1 MDRSTKTTE
10 DAVGDQTPISWQ
22 KKIASFYVS
31 DQFLGRGEY
40 SEVLL
45 GCFVNNLSKK
55 VAVKVVKKSVFQ
67 EDPYIMMTLE
77 RQYKM
82 LKDIKHENI
91 VQFYDMFETPRNWY
105 FFFEFCNQGTLEDYI
120 RRKNG
125 KLSES
130 KALLIL
136 MEICEGFKELYKLNI
151 MHRDLK
157 PANVMI
163 SDGVIKISDFSFAK
177 VLSSGD
183 KNEPL
188 QHSLVG
194 TPFYTPLQIL
204 EAREYSS
211 KCDIWSLGVM
221 FYQMLFGRFPFVW
234 KALANDE
241 LKDGGINKLT
251 EAIKKNNLDYPVGIK
266 ISKDLKLILEKTLGK
281 EEDDRIS
288 WVELFEAIKKLDFS
302 ALSNVEPKAEKQEKA
317 AINDKN
323 EPLMKSNMH
332 KIGMNSKE
340 MSFLHSQ
347 LKGSQKLKGDEI
359 ALDQV
364 LAKINQKIAEA
375 EKSYKK
381 SYHQSQNFKVPGS
394 QRYKSPHL
402 RKDQKETNLLMDMIR
417 VSDDEDNIEDEEMP
431 EELDEGSTNLEI
443 PTFVSPNVMLASDK
457 KLSGYNELEVNVGI
471 MNEYLY
477 FKRNIANFLD
487 KVVQRIW
494 QGYNMK
500 KFTMNVQEFYQVMF
514 CLIKYECM
522 ILESIDRI
530 LTGKEI
536 LDFKLIS
543 EDLNNEKTET
553 LFAYYKKSTMYR
565 KLLEIITGDLNFRK
579 NCYLKEIYETLRIS
593 VGKDPKKY
601 KQNFIEVLNLDLS
614 EDKKLIAPLSNC
626 LKTIYEVIYKES
638 LSRKKDKEMLILL
651 KCVILAFSPF
661 DDFIWDPKKKKPHIN
676 FEEFF
681 KKLEDEKSDELIEY
695 INGKDLSVLQ
705 VKLKNKFSAFVNS
718 ARFL

>member
-1 MDRSTKTTE
+1 MDRSTKTSE

-40 SEVLL
+40 SEVFL

-183 KNEPL
+183 KNEPH

-211 KCDIWSLGVM
+211 KCDIWSMGVM

-234 KALANDE
+234 KALANDD
-241 LKDGGINKLT
+241 LKDWGINKLT
-251 EAIKKNNLDYPVGIK
+251 
-266 ISKDLKLILEKTLGK
+266 
-281 EEDDRIS
+281 
-288 WVELFEAIKKLDFS
+288 
-302 ALSNVEPKAEKQEKA
+302 
-317 AINDKN
+317 
-323 EPLMKSNMH
+323 
-332 KIGMNSKE
+332 
-340 MSFLHSQ
+340 
-347 LKGSQKLKGDEI
+347 
-359 ALDQV
+359 
-364 LAKINQKIAEA
+364 
-375 EKSYKK
+375 
-381 SYHQSQNFKVPGS
+381 
-394 QRYKSPHL
+394 
-402 RKDQKETNLLMDMIR
+402 
-417 VSDDEDNIEDEEMP
+417 
-431 EELDEGSTNLEI
+431 
-443 PTFVSPNVMLASDK
+443 
-457 KLSGYNELEVNVGI
+457 
-471 MNEYLY
+471 
-477 FKRNIANFLD
+477 
-487 KVVQRIW
+487 
-494 QGYNMK
+494 
-500 KFTMNVQEFYQVMF
+500 
-514 CLIKYECM
+514 
-522 ILESIDRI
+522 
-530 LTGKEI
+530 
-536 LDFKLIS
+536 
-543 EDLNNEKTET
+543 
-553 LFAYYKKSTMYR
+553 
-565 KLLEIITGDLNFRK
+565 
-579 NCYLKEIYETLRIS
+579 
-593 VGKDPKKY
+593 
-601 KQNFIEVLNLDLS
+601 
-614 EDKKLIAPLSNC
+614 
-626 LKTIYEVIYKES
+626 
-638 LSRKKDKEMLILL
+638 
-651 KCVILAFSPF
+651 
-661 DDFIWDPKKKKPHIN
+661 
-676 FEEFF
+676 
-681 KKLEDEKSDELIEY
+681 
-695 INGKDLSVLQ
+695 
-705 VKLKNKFSAFVNS
+705 
-718 ARFL
+718 